1 MENLNTTALEEMGKR
16 YNDGWFNAMRN
27 EKVEKIGDDFFFRGW
42 KIYPEMP
49 EGYFEDKSTGWPLNR
64 TVFIINGN
72 PLRGGKRA
80 LLYVKE
86 SQVIDK
92 RLDYLVR
99 EMPWLAVEFYAD
111 KLTEEQIAYWKEKTK

>member
-16 YNDGWFNAMRN
+16 YAEGWHNVISKI
-27 EKVEKIGDDFFFRGW
+27 KVEKVGDDFFYRGW

-49 EGYFEDKSTGWPLNR
+49 EGYYEDKNTGWPLKR

-72 PLRGGKRA
+72 PLFGGKRA

-86 SQVIDK
+86 SQVMEKIK
-92 RLDYLVR
+92 CLV
-99 EMPWLAVEFYAD
+99 V
-111 KLTEEQIAYWKEKTK
+111 